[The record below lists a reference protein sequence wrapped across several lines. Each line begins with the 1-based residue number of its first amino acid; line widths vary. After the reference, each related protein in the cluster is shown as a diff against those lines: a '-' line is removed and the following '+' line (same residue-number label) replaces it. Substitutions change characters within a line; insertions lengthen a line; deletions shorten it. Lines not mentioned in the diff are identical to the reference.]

1 MKTSGLSAKPKPPG
15 SLIKRKL
22 GYLSATLF
30 FFTNRDIGPCFGES
44 ESLNKNRF
52 NVTLFSSFTVEK
64 LSKHFFINIKTNYV
78 QLTLTQFKARSFT
91 SCVKAERFPFITNHR

>member
-22 GYLSATLF
+22 GYLSAI

-78 QLTLTQFKARSFT
+78 QLTLTQFKARLFT